1 MIMRP
6 RNMPRVAALRVPTA
20 RLSLR
25 TYSAVCRKQQPLL
38 VAQLPRFPSP
48 ALFRSFHLTSI
59 RNGEAIVKVP
69 EMAESISEGTLKQ
82 FNKQVGDYVERD
94 EEIATIETDKIDVSV
109 NAPEAGTIKEFLA
122 KEEDTVTVG
131 QELVKLETGGSA
143 PSGGEVEAKSEPKDS
158 ASEKQETS
166 SQPDGGKEN
175 ESSKPE
181 KKETKPEPKK
191 EEKSTP
197 PPQPKQESK
206 DLPKDKAAPQPPAKK
221 EEPGQKQQP
230 FESKK
235 TEPQAAGSR
244 EERRVCQSG

>member
-1 MIMRP
+1 
-6 RNMPRVAALRVPTA
+6 MPRVAALRVPTA
-20 RLSLR
+20 RLTLR
-25 TYSAVCRKQQPLL
+25 TYSAVCKKQQPVL
-38 VAQLPRFPSP
+38 VTQQPRFASP

-82 FNKQVGDYVERD
+82 FSKQVGDYVERD

-131 QELVKLETGGSA
+131 QELVRLETGGSA
-143 PSGGEVEAKSEPKDS
+143 PSGDVEAKSEPKDS
-158 ASEKQETS
+158 ASEKQETT
-166 SQPDGGKEN
+166 SQPEGGKES
-175 ESSKPE
+175 EGAKPE
-181 KKETKPEPKK
+181 KKETKPEPT
-191 EEKSTP
+191 EEKKSTP

-206 DLPKDKAAPQPPAKK
+206 ELPKDKAAPQPPAKK

-244 EERRVCQSG
+244 EERRVCLS